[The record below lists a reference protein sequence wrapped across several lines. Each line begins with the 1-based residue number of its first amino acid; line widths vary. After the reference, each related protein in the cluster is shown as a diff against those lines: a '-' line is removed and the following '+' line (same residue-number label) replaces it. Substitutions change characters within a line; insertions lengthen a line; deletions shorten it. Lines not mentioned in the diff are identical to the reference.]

1 MAHKILIIEDENI
14 LREIL
19 KDSLKKEGYKVY
31 TASDGEEGLEKM
43 NSVKPNLV
51 ILDVIM
57 PKMDG
62 FEVMRRMSKDENLS
76 KVRVIVVSNSGQPV
90 EIEEAMKLG
99 AKDFIIKTEFD
110 QKGLIEKVKKQL
122 EGK

>member
-19 KDSLKKEGYKVY
+19 RDSLKKEGYKVY

-76 KVRVIVVSNSGQPV
+76 KVRVIVISNSGQPV